1 MLVELNKCKYNIQ
14 SNEFNVITH
23 NEYNNLQIR
32 EKVGQFDRIVSLL
45 QELSKVKIGNEIQD
59 KDKEK
64 KQCIFYDVTHGG
76 YIPINCASTFDTIH
90 LINQN
95 QNQKDNITEN
105 ITLHNIKNAFW
116 TLPPNDL
123 NLSNSIIF
131 ADKYESIDHTL
142 VEVYKPIM
150 LTTLSAKILYDS
162 VYKHIF
168 K

>member
-32 EKVGQFDRIVSLL
+32 ENVGLFDRIVSLL
-45 QELSKVKIGNEIQD
+45 QELSKVKTEIDKQE
-59 KDKEK
+59 KDKEVT

-116 TLPPNDL
+116 SLPPDL
-123 NLSNSIIF
+123 NLSNSIIVS
-131 ADKYESIDHTL
+131 DKHDSIDHTL
-142 VEVYKPIM
+142 IEVYTPIM
-150 LTTLSAKILYDS
+150 LTTLSPKIL
-162 VYKHIF
+162 K
-168 K
+168 